1 MTTVTMFYKIEK
13 NINISKHHIDLT
25 LTILRYLIHE
35 SYNNIVINKNTKKTF
50 SRNMKTNVS
59 FPHVY
64 FLTPPQIDRLLL
76 RPITKKVM

>member
-35 SYNNIVINKNTKKTF
+35 SYNNIVINKNTKKHSPET
-50 SRNMKTNVS
+50 
-59 FPHVY
+59 
-64 FLTPPQIDRLLL
+64 
-76 RPITKKVM
+76 